1 MYKRQESKYFGILT
15 KIYNVARFASQF
27 PLEDLRPS
35 VIKPEDVWILSE
47 YDNLIKETMEDWKRI
62 DIYSATQKVK
72 VFLTG
77 IFSSHWMELAKTRLY
92 DSDSSSLWTIHS
104 ILSGCLKIFS
114 PVCPLFCHHLSTIL
128 YNESTIKVD
137 MYPNPLGYDL
147 QDRTKITQSIV
158 KFNTMVWKEKKSQNV
173 SLKSSVSGIQ
183 IPEPLQDYSEGL
195 TKMHN
200 LV

>member
-1 MYKRQESKYFGILT
+1 
-15 KIYNVARFASQF
+15 
-27 PLEDLRPS
+27 
-35 VIKPEDVWILSE
+35 
-47 YDNLIKETMEDWKRI
+47 MEDWKRI

-137 MYPNPLGYDL
+137 MYPTPLGYDL
-147 QDRTKITQSIV
+147 QDRAKITQSIV

-183 IPEPLQDYSEGL
+183 IPVLLQDYSEGL